1 MQMEYALKNTHTKGN
16 EIKDFLED
24 KTGKL
29 KKFFQGQFHARW
41 NIVYEQDEHEAH
53 LVVTGNNIEQV
64 GKARNHNIL
73 TAIEEAVE
81 KVERQLAKHKEII
94 QDHKVTPVRKMAN
107 AGAPEGDEE

>member
-1 MQMEYALKNTHTKGN
+1 MQMEYALKNTHAKGN

-41 NIVYEQDEHEAH
+41 SIVYEQDEHEAH

-73 TAIEEAVE
+73 TAIEEAVD
-81 KVERQLAKHKEII
+81 KVERQLAKHKDMV
-94 QDHKVTPVRKMAN
+94 QGRKVTPVRKMAN
-107 AGAPEGDEE
+107 GGMPESED